1 MGRQW
6 RDALLA
12 LLLLLSGPGLRDGE
26 EEKLA
31 DSETLIQS
39 DQEKKKQS
47 TRTRA
52 STSSDSEKVE
62 RVVWA
67 PEKVWTL
74 HQKLSIESF

>member
-1 MGRQW
+1 MERQW

-12 LLLLLSGPGLRDGE
+12 LHLLLSGQGLRDGE

-31 DSETLIQS
+31 DSEILIQS

-74 HQKLSIESF
+74 HKKLPIESF

>member
-12 LLLLLSGPGLRDGE
+12 LHLLLSWPGLRDGE

-67 PEKVWTL
+67 PEKV
-74 HQKLSIESF
+74 